1 MVTLEYGTSLGAR
14 IGSYVLVN
22 CEKVADPDPV
32 KMDRICNASFYPA
45 KHLSDSGCLCL
56 QAADM
61 GVYTCTAS
69 NLAGAITTNI
79 TLNVLESPH
88 FVKPMQDRKVIYT

>member
-1 MVTLEYGTSLGAR
+1 MY
-14 IGSYVLVN
+14 
-22 CEKVADPDPV
+22 PDPEHWF
-32 KMDRICNASFYPA
+32 KDLFSYI
-45 KHLSDSGCLCL
+45 

-79 TLNVLESPH
+79 TLNVLESPR
-88 FVKPMQDRKVIYT
+88 FVKPMQDRKVSRYENYFPFWGTGYL